1 MAGESQAMKEL
12 GEVMEDLETLLK
24 NPEVGAELTARGV
37 NVSLALVAAD
47 ALVAYIEGD
56 RARAAE
62 DFDTVAEEIA
72 TRLAAAGTSDG
83 QSADEKKDGP

>member
-72 TRLAAAGTSDG
+72 TRLAAAKASDG